1 MADGPHLNP
10 IRDEKYEEDD
20 KDQTIWAKT
29 IHCTSLWA
37 KLGLTRG
44 FCKFFSRQASD
55 HDKRAETMQSP
66 KGLAKLGEEGG
77 EGTCLHRKI
86 LKS

>member
-29 IHCTSLWA
+29 IHCTSL
-37 KLGLTRG
+37 
-44 FCKFFSRQASD
+44 
-55 HDKRAETMQSP
+55 
-66 KGLAKLGEEGG
+66 
-77 EGTCLHRKI
+77 
-86 LKS
+86 